1 MNLINPY
8 PYTNI
13 NMHDAY
19 SFMIWYGFKKK
30 KKNLDESPLLHVLWA
45 QNALIMLSGGT
56 TGSSSLSDKLALA
69 LNFLFVFYFIDLKQ
83 A

>member
-69 LNFLFVFYFIDLKQ
+69 LNFLFVFLFL
-83 A
+83 